1 MPRVRLAP
9 IVLSLILTSAIQ
21 ASAAAYR
28 LVAPDGTVYLTNAP
42 NDPRYQR
49 LRGVSGTEAGW
60 LRVRDP
66 QAPQY
71 AAEISE
77 AALRYGV
84 PQRLVEAV
92 IRAESAYNPAAVSR
106 KGARGLMQLMPAT
119 ASMLGVRDSFNPRQN
134 IDGGVRHLRG
144 LMDRY
149 SNDLRLALAAYN
161 AGEQTVSWYHGVP
174 PFPETRQYVERILL
188 DYGGAEAAGLPRTI
202 FRYVEQDGTV
212 TYTNIPVKPRSLR

>member
-1 MPRVRLAP
+1 VLQVRLAA
-9 IVLSLILTSAIQ
+9 IVLSFIVYTAVQ
-21 ASAAAYR
+21 VSAAEYR

-60 LRVRDP
+60 LNVP
-66 QAPQY
+66 NAQAPQY
-71 AAEISE
+71 AAEVSE

-92 IRAESAYNPAAVSR
+92 IRAESAYNPGAVSR

-161 AGEQTVSWYHGVP
+161 AGEQAVNWYRGVP
-174 PFPETRQYVERILL
+174 PFPETRQYVDRILV
-188 DYGGAEAAGLPRTI
+188 DYGGAEAVGLPRTI
-202 FRYVEQDGTV
+202 FRYVGEDGTV
-212 TYTNIPVKPRSLR
+212 TYTNIPVKRSSR